1 LSLPKVALPISIVLL
16 SLAAASFCY
25 LTGIL
30 NLHYDGVAH
39 LNIARRVFDHPV
51 PNYSHLGTV
60 WLPLQHLLLLPWVQ
74 NDFLWSR
81 GLAGTLISVSAFWFA
96 CYYLFQLSASAYRP
110 AAAVVSVAAFAINPN
125 ILYLQATP
133 LGEMLYIAL
142 FLGVAFHLL
151 RLAEQPGTSVL
162 PCAACTLLASLARYD
177 GWLLPVWGSCVLLL
191 VGLKRREP
199 WRVHLPRTATYLL
212 VASLGIVGWL
222 AYNQIAFDDPF
233 SFARG
238 EHSTRR
244 NITQIVAEAGLS
256 HYPPYRNLSNAAL
269 YYGEAARL
277 AAGAPLLA
285 LGTLGFVF
293 FAWSHRRSP
302 RFWVLGFVFLFP
314 PVFYVANM
322 LTGTGIIYVPRLPPY
337 GILNVRYAG
346 LFLPGLCLFAPA
358 GIQYLSQGLQL
369 LAGALWAKSGSVFRT
384 GRIEQ
389 GLSLLFVAVL
399 LAFWF
404 LRAPPRESFAFYQ
417 EARVNGFERKQADFA
432 AAGFLKANYD
442 GRPILMDVGQ
452 HGIIPQRCPIPLV
465 RIVNEAT
472 SWQTAL
478 ARPSLFVSWIVVQEG
493 DGVSRFP
500 VNWNDVQERFEVVF
514 QTEGPFEKPLRIY
527 RQRQ

>member
-51 PNYSHLGTV
+51 PHYSHLGTV

-74 NDFLWSR
+74 NDVLWSR
-81 GLAGTLISVSAFWFA
+81 GLAGTLVSVSAFWFA
-96 CYYLFQLSASAYRP
+96 CYYLFQLSTSPYRP
-110 AAAVVSVAAFAINPN
+110 EAAFLSVIAFAINPN

-142 FLGVAFHLL
+142 FLAVAFHLL
-151 RLAEQPGTSVL
+151 RLAEQPGASVL

-177 GWLLPVWGSCVLLL
+177 GWLLPVWGTCVLLL
-191 VGLKRREP
+191 VGLKRHEP
-199 WRVHLPRTATYLL
+199 WRVYVPRAATYLL

-222 AYNQIAFDDPF
+222 VYNWIAFDDPF

-238 EHSTRR
+238 EHSTQR
-244 NITQIVAEAGLS
+244 NITRIVAEAGLS
-256 HYPPYRNLSNAAL
+256 NYPPYRNLSNACL
-269 YYGEAARL
+269 YYGQAAL
-277 AAGAPLLA
+277 LTAGPPLMA

-293 FAWSHRRSP
+293 CAWCQFRTP
-302 RFWVLGFVFLFP
+302 KFWILGFVFLFP
-314 PVFYVANM
+314 PVFYVTNM
-322 LTGTGIIYVPRLPPY
+322 LMGTGIIYVPRLPPY

-346 LFLPGLCLFAPA
+346 LFLPGLGLFAPA
-358 GIQYLSQGLQL
+358 GIQYFSKGLRL
-369 LAGALWAKSGSVFRT
+369 LAGALWAKSGSVFHA

-399 LAFWF
+399 LVFWF
-404 LRAPPRESFAFYQ
+404 LHAPPRESFAFYQ

-442 GRPILMDVGQ
+442 GKPILMDVGQ
-452 HGIIPQRCPIPLV
+452 HGIIPQRCSIPLV
-465 RIVNEAT
+465 RIVDEAT

-500 VNWNDVQERFEVVF
+500 VNWIDVQERFEVVF

-527 RQRQ
+527 RKRQ